1 MENASKALIIAG
13 EILIGILV
21 LSLAAYIITQFG
33 SFSRNLNDQI
43 SETEIATFNVNFTNY
58 SERTNISMQEIA
70 AIINYAK
77 RNNSEYEAE
86 RGDDY
91 YVDVMIDGTSIIDTD
106 INDFLSQNKNTTYYS
121 CNAIVSNISATSNT
135 EEIQARRTMAD
146 NDIVYNE
153 YTRRVR
159 SINFHTIG
167 ANSAESELYA
177 NALLQKYNIV
187 WRDTV

>member
-1 MENASKALIIAG
+1 
-13 EILIGILV
+13 
-21 LSLAAYIITQFG
+21 
-33 SFSRNLNDQI
+33 
-43 SETEIATFNVNFTNY
+43 
-58 SERTNISMQEIA
+58 
-70 AIINYAK
+70 
-77 RNNSEYEAE
+77 
-86 RGDDY
+86 
-91 YVDVMIDGTSIIDTD
+91 
-106 INDFLSQNKNTTYYS
+106 
-121 CNAIVSNISATSNT
+121 
-135 EEIQARRTMAD
+135 MAD